1 MKTKYIVAAL
11 ACALLTLTSCIQDL
25 ETLPL
30 NPWDTTSE
38 TAYGKDRTAY
48 VQGLAKLYFNFTSND
63 TTDLLVSDA
72 GASELIRSFWSC
84 QEVSTDEVKCA
95 WGDAWAEAINT
106 NMYDDSE
113 NDMVYG
119 VFVRTLQGISYINEY
134 LRQTADDK
142 LDSRGVDA
150 ALKAEIQ
157 GFRAEARFL
166 RAYFYWMAM
175 DIFGDVPFTD
185 ENSVFGS
192 VNPKQKPRKDVYAF
206 IVSELEELAS
216 EGSAMPEAASNRPRA
231 DKGAV
236 LGLLARVYLNAEVYT
251 GTPAW
256 EECKDACERIYALGK
271 YNLATNYAS
280 LFRGDNGENPDAYN
294 EFLFSAYYDETSA
307 QSWGGATYLTCGAA
321 NSNEVLGE
329 TNILHKK
336 EKLAYSKKAFREGD
350 SIYFNDNGDK
360 YIVRPIYNDKGEL
373 TSRDTIAFRDDLYR
387 PGDEIAIDENSGDSI
402 ILRPVYK
409 MTSRL
414 GIGNGWLGLH
424 VHEHFVNTHFKPEN
438 VTWDDTESKY
448 TDEGA
453 SGSAFI
459 KDVRGHVFHTARR
472 TQGDFAELQN
482 TFMQG
487 WGCWKFN
494 NIPHNE
500 SDLEFWERTG
510 SLDKVTN
517 IDYPLIRLGEIH
529 LIYAEACVR
538 LGQGATAQAKVNEL
552 AARAGVALE
561 NYPAAWSD
569 EAMKWF
575 REERARELFWEGHRR
590 TDLIRYNSYCEDSYL
605 WPFKGGDAKTGKA
618 FPEYKKLFAIPV
630 SQLLANPELKNP
642 VGY

>member
-1 MKTKYIVAAL
+1 MKTKYIVAAF

-150 ALKAEIQ
+150 ALKAEIH

-185 ENSVFGS
+185 ENSPFGS

-206 IVSELEELAS
+206 IVSELEDLAA

-256 EECKDACERIYALGK
+256 EECKSACERIYALGK
-271 YNLATNYAS
+271 YTLATNYAS

-294 EFLFSAYYDETSA
+294 EFLFSAYYDQTSA
-307 QSWGGATYLTCGAA
+307 QSWGGGTFLTCGAA
-321 NSNEVLGE
+321 SADEVLGTSDVIHE
-329 TNILHKK
+329 ESATGEVIYKK
-336 EKLAYSKKAFREGD
+336 
-350 SIYFNDNGDK
+350 I
-360 YIVRPIYNDKGEL
+360 
-373 TSRDTIAFRDDLYR
+373 
-387 PGDEIAIDENSGDSI
+387 
-402 ILRPVYK
+402 
-409 MTSRL
+409 SRL
-414 GIGNGWLGLH
+414 GVGNGWLGLH
-424 VHEHFVNTHFKPEN
+424 IHEQFINTHFAPEN
-438 VTWDDTESKY
+438 VTWGEDGSFTMKDQR
-448 TDEGA
+448 GA
-453 SGSAFI
+453 NA
-459 KDVRGHVFHTARR
+459 FHTARR

-482 TFMQG
+482 TFSQG

-500 SDLEFWERTG
+500 TGLEFWERTG
-510 SLDKVTN
+510 SPDKQTN

-552 AARAGVALE
+552 AARAGVEYE
-561 NYPAAWSD
+561 NYPTSWND